1 MGDCPAEED
10 FITVGRIVKAHGIAG
25 EVAVVPETDF
35 IAERFAPGSL
45 LKTKSQDELTVRAS
59 RPQKDR
65 LLVSFEEID
74 DRTTAESLA
83 GQDLLVLE
91 TEAFQL
97 SEDEYYGFQIIGL
110 TVFDREGERLGKIVG
125 IEDAAGRSILE
136 IENKDDRV
144 IDFPAAFD
152 LIDQVDIEAGEIIL
166 KLPSGWEK
174 LIRP

>member
-35 IAERFAPGSL
+35 IAERFAPGSVFNSSPRE
-45 LKTKSQDELTVRAS
+45 KLTVQS
-59 RPQKDR
+59 VRPQNDR
-65 LLVSFEEID
+65 LLISFEEVD
-74 DRTTAESLA
+74 DRTRAESLA
-83 GQDLLVLE
+83 GQELLVSE
-91 TEAFQL
+91 TEAFEL
-97 SEDEYYGFQIIGL
+97 PVGDYYGFQIIGL
-110 TVFDREGERLGKIVG
+110 TAFNREGQQLGKIVG

-136 IENKDDRV
+136 IENNDGRI